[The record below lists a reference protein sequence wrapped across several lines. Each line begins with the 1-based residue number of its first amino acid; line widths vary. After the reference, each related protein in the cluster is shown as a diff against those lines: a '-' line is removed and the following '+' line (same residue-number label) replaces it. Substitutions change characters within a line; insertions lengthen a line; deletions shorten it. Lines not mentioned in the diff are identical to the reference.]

1 VIAFSLSD
9 LFFSTGLVGYKIY
22 EYVNLEEQK
31 KNAKGRTKSLKKS
44 KRERDFIVRRE
55 CIEIKRKY

>member
-31 KNAKGRTKSLKKS
+31 KNAKGRTKSKKTP
-44 KRERDFIVRRE
+44 KKTD
-55 CIEIKRKY
+55 K